1 MFEKSINRTIFRTK
15 SYQQKSSNKLNSQK
29 STIKTKQNK
38 TAEPFLLSYRKIFS
52 IDKLN

>member
-1 MFEKSINRTIFRTK
+1 MFEKSIIRTIFRTK

-38 TAEPFLLSYRKIFS
+38 TAEPLLCYHLEKFS
-52 IDKLN
+52 PLIN